1 MKIAF
6 RLLFVLFF
14 FVIISISYLSIV
26 GLETERFNN
35 QISNK
40 IKNFDKKLD
49 IELKKIKLVLDP
61 FKFKLKIKTVGS
73 KLKSHENIIEIES
86 IKTQISLKSI
96 IDNQLL
102 IENIEISS
110 KSLEIKNLI
119 SFLRSFQNTPELFVF
134 DKIVK
139 KGFVIAEIKLEFD
152 SNGRVKNDYIING
165 FLKDVRLNILEK
177 YDFKNLDLI
186 FEYKK
191 NDLRLSDLVFSLNN
205 LKFFSENVLFKRDKN
220 KYLVEG
226 NINHKKIDIN
236 KKNFDLFFK
245 PFLPEITFEKL
256 RFSSNNLFS
265 FKLNNKFRIND
276 FELDSKVLVDEFSI
290 INKLNLKNFF
300 PNAKKDFNFS
310 NHELSIKYIKDDLL
324 INGKGDILIQDK
336 NDILEY
342 SINKKKNTFRFKS
355 SLKIENNPIKID
367 ILNYKRDNSLIQFEG
382 YTNKK
387 DEIFIKLF
395 SLKEKENQIEI
406 KKLLLN
412 KKYEIVKLGSISLD
426 FIDEENQKNQI
437 KFNAVK
443 NKYILN
449 GSSFN
454 ANKFIDE
461 LISNNKNSIFFN
473 IDTNIE
479 VNIDKINLDNEN
491 DLSNFKGNILL
502 RNKEIIK
509 ANLNGNF
516 LDNKNLRFTINTNN
530 GNKITTLYV
539 DKAEPLVKRYKFI
552 KGFEGGYLD
561 FYSQKKNNLS
571 KSTIKIYNF
580 KLKELPLLT
589 KILTLAS
596 LQGIADILSGE
607 GIRFDEFEMNFQ
619 NKNNLMTIDEIYSIG
634 PAISILMDGYVEK
647 NKLISL
653 RGTLVPAT
661 TINKAIG
668 SIPVLGKILVGTKTG
683 EGVFGV
689 SFKIK
694 GPPKNLETTVNP
706 IKTLTPRFITRTLEK
721 IKKN

>member
-152 SNGRVKNDYIING
+152 SNGKIKNDYIING

-191 NDLRLSDLVFSLNN
+191 NELRLSDLVFSLNN

-276 FELDSKVLVDEFSI
+276 FELDSKVLIDEFSI

-300 PNAKKDFNFS
+300 PNAKKDFYFS
-310 NHELSIKYIKDDLL
+310 NHELSIKYIKEDLL

-412 KKYEIVKLGSISLD
+412 KKYEILKLGSISLD

-502 RNKEIIK
+502 RNKEIIE